1 MTVETDGISSRW
13 ILDYDGDPYEHE
25 VSRSDLHLEEKDG
38 SLKIYVPRGE
48 EGRETCFFDALP
60 RRLLS
65 WMMTP
70 AGRPEVFTSPLDE
83 AVVGV
88 ILVCSVSAVPTMLE
102 RKGVPEITEVQEV
115 PLLIP
120 DEPSESA
127 TSLSIPDVDPS
138 VVEEFAAPL
147 RNSRQSPTPRPRLHV
162 TEGSDTSAS
171 TSRVARSVATLLPV
185 PVVPHVDRD
194 VSTPLRPQ
202 SQASLSSQSPD
213 LTPPSAVSSPGDLSP
228 ASGDTNYYATPLA
241 SPRVNGFSSDD
252 EAPIFQLPA
261 ARSAT
266 TQEKYQELL
275 GTVISLA
282 RRMAR
287 QDHDSLGMESAF
299 SGLSLEGD
307 DVFSCPS
314 ARADLAS
321 SSDRKIKIGAAGELF
336 VRQNLLAFTT
346 HYTVIKEN

>member
-1 MTVETDGISSRW
+1 
-13 ILDYDGDPYEHE
+13 
-25 VSRSDLHLEEKDG
+25 
-38 SLKIYVPRGE
+38 
-48 EGRETCFFDALP
+48 
-60 RRLLS
+60 
-65 WMMTP
+65 MTP
-70 AGRPEVFTSPLDE
+70 PGRPDVTTSPLDE

-120 DEPSESA
+120 DEASEPA
-127 TSLSIPDVDPS
+127 TSLSIPDVDPN

-147 RNSRQSPTPRPRLHV
+147 RNSRQSPTPRPILHV
-162 TEGSDTSAS
+162 TGGSDTSPS

-185 PVVPHVDRD
+185 PAVPPVDRD
-194 VSTPLRPQ
+194 ISTPLRPQ
-202 SQASLSSQSPD
+202 SQASLSSQSLE

-228 ASGDTNYYATPLA
+228 ASGDTNYYATSLA
-241 SPRVNGFSSDD
+241 SPRVSGFSGDD
-252 EAPIFQLPA
+252 GAPIFQLPA

-266 TQEKYQELL
+266 DQKKYQELL

-282 RRMAR
+282 RRIAR
-287 QDHDSLGMESAF
+287 HDHESLGMESAF

-321 SSDRKIKIGAAGELF
+321 SSDRKMKIGAAGELF
-336 VRQNLLAFTT
+336 VRHNLLTVTPHFTI
-346 HYTVIKEN
+346 IKEN